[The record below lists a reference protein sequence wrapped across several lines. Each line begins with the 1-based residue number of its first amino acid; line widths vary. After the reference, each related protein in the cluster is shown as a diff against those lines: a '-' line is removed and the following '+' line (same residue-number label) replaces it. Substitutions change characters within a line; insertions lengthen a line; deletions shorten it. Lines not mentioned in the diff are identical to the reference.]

1 MRNLGLDVLRTLAV
15 VLVLGAHLELPDQ
28 ANGFL
33 RAWKHGGWVG
43 VDLFFVLSGFLV
55 SGLLFREHRQT
66 GSLRVTRFLIRRGF
80 KIYPAFWVMLAVT
93 IGLKLAGGKPIPGQ
107 ALVGELL
114 FLQNYLGG
122 LWNHTWSLA
131 VEEHFYFGIG
141 IFFGVRAFLRRGDPF
156 TIVPRLFLVVACAC
170 QALRV
175 ANFWLF
181 PEYSHG
187 PWLFAT
193 HIRIDSLLFGVLL
206 SYLHAYGNLEG
217 RLRAVPGWVLVTSGC
232 VLLAPAFVFPL
243 ETHKWVPVFGVTLFY
258 LGSGCL
264 LLAALR
270 IRTSRNPVLVLGGV
284 LGGASYSMYL
294 WHMPVNTWGTR
305 LVAEGL
311 GWTGFGPYLVT
322 YLLGALGFGFLMS
335 KLVEWPA
342 LRWRDRWF
350 PPGTSFRGATREG
363 DGRPALRG
371 APGVTTSSRGDS
383 R

>member
-1 MRNLGLDVLRTLAV
+1 MRNLGLDLLRLLAV
-15 VLVLGAHLELPDQ
+15 VLVLGAHLELPED
-28 ANGFL
+28 AGRFL
-33 RAWKHGGWVG
+33 QAWKHGGWVG

-55 SGLLFREHRQT
+55 SGLLFKEHRQT
-66 GSLRVTRFLIRRGF
+66 GSVRVTRFLIRRGF

-93 IGLKLAGGKPIPGQ
+93 VGLKLVGGKPISTQG
-107 ALVGELL
+107 LLGELL

-141 IFFGVRAFLRRGDPF
+141 IFFGVRVALRRGDPF
-156 TIVPRLFLVVACAC
+156 TIVPRLFLTVACAC

-175 ANFWLF
+175 ANLWLF

-187 PWLFAT
+187 AWLFGT

-206 SYLHAYGNLEG
+206 SYLHAYANLEG
-217 RLRAVPGWVLVTSGC
+217 RLRTVPGWVLVSLGC
-232 VLLAPAFVFPL
+232 LLLAPAFVFPL

-258 LGSGCL
+258 LGSGCF

-270 IRTSRNPVLVLGGV
+270 VRTSEHPLLRLGGV
-284 LGGASYSMYL
+284 LGGTSYSMYL

-305 LVAEGL
+305 LVAQGL
-311 GWTGFGPYLVT
+311 GWTGFGAYLAT
-322 YLLGALGFGFLMS
+322 YLLGALAFGFVMS

-342 LRWRDRWF
+342 LRLRDRWF
-350 PPGTSFRGATREG
+350 PANLLCLT
-363 DGRPALRG
+363 GRRFP
-371 APGVTTSSRGDS
+371 
-383 R
+383 